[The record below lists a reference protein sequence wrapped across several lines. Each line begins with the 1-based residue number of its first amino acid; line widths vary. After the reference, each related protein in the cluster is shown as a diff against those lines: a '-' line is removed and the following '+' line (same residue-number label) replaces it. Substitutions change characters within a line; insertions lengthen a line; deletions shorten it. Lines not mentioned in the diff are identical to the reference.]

1 MPKTIPIE
9 VRDKA
14 LELYLRDDMSAK
26 EIADAVEAE
35 FSTSVKPVTI
45 YSWATKYNWD
55 DARRSVKTQA
65 LAKATESEAGRLLRT
80 TQDHLKMYS
89 KIREKASDDL
99 DANVFDS
106 ALDAVR
112 AAKIGAEG
120 ELEILQSMM
129 QMEFVQQVMMILVDE
144 IQDSETLTTV
154 GHKLMALVADNA

>member
-26 EIADAVEAE
+26 DISEAVSSE
-35 FSTSVKPVTI
+35 FNTSVKPVTI
-45 YSWATKYNWD
+45 YSWATKYGWD
-55 DARRSVKTQA
+55 DARKTVKTTA

-80 TQDHLKMYS
+80 TQDHLKIYS
-89 KIREKASDDL
+89 KIREKANDDL

-112 AAKIGAEG
+112 AAKIGMEG
-120 ELEILQSMM
+120 ELEILQNMM
-129 QMEFVQQVMMILVDE
+129 QMEFVNQVMMILLDE
-144 IQDSETLTTV
+144 VSDSETLTNV
-154 GHKLMALVADNA
+154 GNRLMALVADNV